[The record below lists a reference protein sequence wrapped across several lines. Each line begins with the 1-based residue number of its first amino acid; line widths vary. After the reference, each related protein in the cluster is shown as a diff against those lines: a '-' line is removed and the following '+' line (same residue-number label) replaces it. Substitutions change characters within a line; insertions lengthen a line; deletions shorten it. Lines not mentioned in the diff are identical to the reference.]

1 MLRGQQGSGLANLAG
16 DQGEKLRRVLMRK
29 SDLAAVLAK
38 MVTSGLADLAVDF

>member
-1 MLRGQQGSGLANLAG
+1 MLSGQQGSGLADLAC

-29 SDLAAVLAK
+29 SDLAVLAK